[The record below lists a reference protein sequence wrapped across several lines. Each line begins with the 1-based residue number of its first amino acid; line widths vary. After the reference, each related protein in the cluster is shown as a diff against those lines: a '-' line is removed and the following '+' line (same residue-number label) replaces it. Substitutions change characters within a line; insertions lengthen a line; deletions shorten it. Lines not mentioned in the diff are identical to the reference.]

1 MAEAQKIAVRS
12 RTVLGKK
19 VGRLRREGRLPGVV
33 YGLHAESLP
42 VDTDQHDF
50 ELGYRRWGQTTLMS
64 LEGLDGG
71 EVAALISA
79 VARDTRTGKMI
90 HVDFA
95 RVSLTEKT
103 HAEVPLHFIGES
115 SAVKAGDAVLI
126 HALDHVRIEAFPQDI
141 PHRIDVDLSPLQQ
154 LDDAIHVRDLVV
166 NTQTVEILNDLD
178 ELVVKAAAVRVEA
191 EPTPVAA
198 VAVAAEGEAAEAA
211 EGDEAKPE
219 AAGAKPAAAGAKS
232 AAPGAKPAATGAKPA
247 AGGAKPAAP
256 GAKPA
261 AGGAKAAPEK
271 SAKG

>member
-1 MAEAQKIAVRS
+1 MAEAQKIAVRP

-33 YGLHAESLP
+33 YGLHADSLP

-64 LEGLDGG
+64 LEGLEGG
-71 EVAALISA
+71 EVAALISS
-79 VARDTRTGKMI
+79 VARDARTGKMI

-103 HAEVPLHFIGES
+103 HAEVPLHFTGES

-154 LDDAIHVRDLVV
+154 LDDAIHVRDLIVD
-166 NTQTVEILNDLD
+166 TQTVEILNDPD
-178 ELVVKAAAVRVEA
+178 ELVVKAGAVKVEA
-191 EPTPVAA
+191 EPTPAA
-198 VAVAAEGEAAEAA
+198 AEAPEGEAAEAA
-211 EGDEAKPE
+211 EGEEEAE
-219 AAGAKPAAAGAKS
+219 TAGAKPGA
-232 AAPGAKPAATGAKPA
+232 P
-247 AGGAKPAAP
+247 GAKPAAP

-261 AGGAKAAPEK
+261 AAAGAKPAAGGGAKAAPEK
-271 SAKG
+271 KG

>member
-1 MAEAQKIAVRS
+1 MAEAQKIAVRP

-42 VDTDQHDF
+42 VDIDQHDF
-50 ELGYRRWGQTTLMS
+50 ELGYRRWGRTTLMS
-64 LEGLDGG
+64 LEGLAGG

-79 VARDTRTGKMI
+79 VARDARTGKMI

-103 HAEVPLHFIGES
+103 HAEVPLHFTGES
-115 SAVKAGDAVLI
+115 LAVKNGEAVLI
-126 HALDHVRIEAFPQDI
+126 HALDHIRIEAFPQDI

-166 NTQTVEILNDLD
+166 DTQTVEVLNDPE

-191 EPTPVAA
+191 EPTPV
-198 VAVAAEGEAAEAA
+198 VAAEGEAAAEP
-211 EGDEAKPE
+211 EGDEEKSE
-219 AAGAKPAAAGAKS
+219 AAGAKPAAAGAK
-232 AAPGAKPAATGAKPA
+232 PA
-247 AGGAKPAAP
+247 AGGAK
-256 GAKPA
+256 G
-261 AGGAKAAPEK
+261 APEK

>member
-19 VGRLRREGRLPGVV
+19 VGRLRREGRLPAVV
-33 YGLHAESLP
+33 YGLHAESVP

-71 EVAALISA
+71 EVAVIISS

-115 SAVKAGDAVLI
+115 TAEKAGDAVLI

-166 NTQTVEILNDLD
+166 DAQTVEILNDPD

-191 EPTPVAA
+191 EPTPVA
-198 VAVAAEGEAAEAA
+198 AVAAEGEAAEAA

-219 AAGAKPAAAGAKS
+219 AAGAKPAAAGAKP
-232 AAPGAKPAATGAKPA
+232 AAAGAKPAAAGAKPA
-247 AGGAKPAAP
+247 AASAKPAAT

>member
-1 MAEAQKIAVRS
+1 MAEAQKITVRS

-33 YGLHAESLP
+33 YGLHADSVS

-64 LEGLDGG
+64 LQGLDGG
-71 EVAALISA
+71 EVAALISD

-103 HAEVPLHFIGES
+103 HAEVPLHFVGES

-126 HALDHVRIEAFPQDI
+126 QALSHIRIEAFPQDI

-166 NTQTVEILNDLD
+166 DTQTVEILNDLD

-198 VAVAAEGEAAEAA
+198 VAAEGEAVEAA
-211 EGDEAKPE
+211 EGDEAKPDA
-219 AAGAKPAAAGAKS
+219 AAGAKPAVGGAKG
-232 AAPGAKPAATGAKPA
+232 AAAGAKPA
-247 AGGAKPAAP
+247 AGGAKGAAA

>member
-1 MAEAQKIAVRS
+1 MAEAQKIAVRP

-33 YGLHAESLP
+33 YGLHADSLP

-64 LEGLDGG
+64 LEGLEGG
-71 EVAALISA
+71 EVAALISS
-79 VARDTRTGKMI
+79 VARDARTGKMI

-103 HAEVPLHFIGES
+103 HAEVPLHFVGES

-154 LDDAIHVRDLVV
+154 LDDAIHVRDLIVD
-166 NTQTVEILNDLD
+166 TQTVEIQNDPD
-178 ELVVKAAAVRVEA
+178 ELVVKAGAVKVEA
-191 EPTPVAA
+191 EPTPAA
-198 VAVAAEGEAAEAA
+198 AEAPEGEAAEAA
-211 EGDEAKPE
+211 EGEEGTEAAGAKPG
-219 AAGAKPAAAGAKS
+219 APGAKPAAAGAK
-232 AAPGAKPAATGAKPA
+232 PAAGAGAKPA
-247 AGGAKPAAP
+247 AG
-256 GAKPA
+256 
-261 AGGAKAAPEK
+261 GGAKAAPEK
-271 SAKG
+271 KG